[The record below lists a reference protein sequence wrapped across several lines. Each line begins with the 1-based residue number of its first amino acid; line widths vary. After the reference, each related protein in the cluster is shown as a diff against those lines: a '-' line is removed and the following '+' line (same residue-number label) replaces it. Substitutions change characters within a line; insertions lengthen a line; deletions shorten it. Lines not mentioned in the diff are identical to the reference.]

1 MKLKFIEIGTVGVNS
16 LASTANM
23 SDRGICIEPLK
34 YYFDLIPS
42 KPLIKKYNCAISLT
56 EKEGVNKVYY
66 VPEQVIKKN
75 KFPKSLR
82 TCFSLGDYHYQHA
95 MMGIKDLVEID
106 FVAEVPLSK
115 ICEMNNVIE
124 IDYLKINV
132 ENACKILNSFF
143 PFLTEKT
150 KRGQLPKKIEFN
162 VNELTSEEEIGT
174 TISQYVNKF
183 MYSVQR
189 NKQNIILELRSDI

>member
-1 MKLKFIEIGTVGVNS
+1 MKLKFIEIGTAGVNS
-16 LASTANM
+16 LAESAGN

-66 VPEQVIKKN
+66 VPEQIIKEK

-82 TCFSLGDYHYQHA
+82 TCFSLGDYHYQHT

-132 ENACKILNSFF
+132 ENACEILDSFF
-143 PFLTEKT
+143 PFLAEKR
-150 KRGQLPKKIEFN
+150 KRGELPKKIEFN
-162 VNELTSEEEIGT
+162 ANELTSEEEIGT

-189 NKQNIILELRSDI
+189 NKQNIILTLRSDI